1 LPTTNDKEVHM
12 DHDHG
17 ALRAHLK
24 RLPGRD
30 RLDDLHRVALT
41 VPDPDDAAMV
51 HAMADLLQGLRQAT
65 RGGRLDPN
73 GGRRWSSSW

>member
-1 LPTTNDKEVHM
+1 M

-17 ALRAHLK
+17 VLRGHLK

-41 VPDPDDAAMV
+41 VPDPEDAAMV
-51 HAMADLLQGLRQAT
+51 HAMAHLLQDLRQAL
-65 RGGRLDPN
+65 RGGRRDPR
-73 GGRRWSSSW
+73 GSRHWDVPG